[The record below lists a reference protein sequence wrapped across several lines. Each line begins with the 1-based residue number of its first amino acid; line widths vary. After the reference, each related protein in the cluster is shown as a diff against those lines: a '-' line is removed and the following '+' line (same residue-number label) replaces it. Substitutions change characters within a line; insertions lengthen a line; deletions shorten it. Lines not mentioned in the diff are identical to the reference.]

1 MTPSSKDER
10 LAAGSARYVNQL
22 LWDEPNGTVALDY
35 LNPLIVSM
43 LDTEHPDLL
52 RSAYGFVQDSIS
64 SARERRDAKQ
74 LGRWSLIRGYFLD
87 RLGREKLQGNR

>member
-1 MTPSSKDER
+1 M
-10 LAAGSARYVNQL
+10 NQL

-43 LDTEHPDLL
+43 LDTDIRNLL

-74 LGRWSLIRGYFLD
+74 LGLWCLIAD
-87 RLGREKLQGNR
+87 TS